1 MRKKNQLTIPNSF
14 IALNTSFIISCGFDW
29 DLIPKCHL
37 AFFNDAAPDPLFPV
51 VVVVVVVVELE
62 DFRLWDV
69 GWRELVGLLEDELF
83 MGLFVLI
90 GSNVTLKSF
99 KAKYLKKKVLCQLK
113 RINC

>member
-1 MRKKNQLTIPNSF
+1 MDKTELTIPSSF

-37 AFFNDAAPDPLFPV
+37 AFFNDDTPV
-51 VVVVVVVVELE
+51 TLVPTVVELE

-69 GWRELVGLLEDELF
+69 GWIGLFEEELF
-83 MGLFVLI
+83 VFI

-99 KAKYLKKKVLCQLK
+99 KAKNRKYYYNFK
-113 RINC
+113 